1 MDNEI
6 PLKKKLELGDHKR
19 ILSLRYFN
27 GEYDKEEEINKVGK
41 KWKRINQVD
50 WNTKHFAT
58 PLDTLFKDNILEKMH
73 LKLPIPE
80 VIPRKEKTKFWIM

>member
-41 KWKRINQVD
+41 K
-50 WNTKHFAT
+50 
-58 PLDTLFKDNILEKMH
+58 
-73 LKLPIPE
+73 
-80 VIPRKEKTKFWIM
+80 